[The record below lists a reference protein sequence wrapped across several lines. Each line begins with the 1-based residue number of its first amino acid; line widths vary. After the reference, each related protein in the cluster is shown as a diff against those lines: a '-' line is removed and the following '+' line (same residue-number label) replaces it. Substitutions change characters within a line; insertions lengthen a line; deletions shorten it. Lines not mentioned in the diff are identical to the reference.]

1 MIERPRRNRVTPFGN
16 IEVNSHRGTL
26 MGNRGDLH
34 NDDGTVCRTWM
45 LRRWISCTLHS
56 PTGRRVT
63 FDTPG
68 CYTPL
73 FFADE
78 VTALAAGHR
87 PCASCRRPAYEA
99 FRAGWQD
106 AFGEKPSAVE
116 MDDILHQARI
126 NSAGQ
131 KVTFKTLLRDLPNG
145 VFVACEQA
153 VGSAFLVSNGK
164 LFPWS
169 HLGYGEPLSE
179 PFNRAVKVLTPAP
192 VVGILKTGLFPIS
205 D

>member
-1 MIERPRRNRVTPFGN
+1 MIERPRRNRVTPLGN
-16 IEVNSHRGTL
+16 IEASSHRGTL

-34 NDDGTVCRTWM
+34 DNEGTVCRTWM
-45 LRRWISCTLHS
+45 LRRWISCTLHT

-78 VTALAAGHR
+78 ATALAAGHR

-116 MDDILHQARI
+116 MDGVLHQARVRA
-126 NSAGQ
+126 AGQ
-131 KVTFKTLLRDLPNG
+131 KVTFIACLHDLPDG
-145 VFVACEQA
+145 VFVARKSA
-153 VGSAFLVSNGK
+153 PGTAFLVRGGG
-164 LFPWS
+164 LYPWS
-169 HLGYGEPLSE
+169 HAGYGKPIHMPINS
-179 PFNRAVKVLTPAP
+179 PVKVLTPAP
-192 VVGILKTGLFPIS
+192 IVGILKTRRL
-205 D
+205 DLA